1 MNSLKG
7 GDRKPKITRM
17 TGITPKTQQKREKKI
32 KEKYLLTPD
41 IKLNTNTKEERRK
54 QWFN

>member
-41 IKLNTNTKEERRK
+41 IKLNANAKKKGGKE
-54 QWFN
+54 WFN